1 MAVSCLAA
9 IQTDNRST
17 QVMSTSQQKK
27 VEARALGGSA
37 FSGSPATDT
46 MSVFGPLGEY
56 MIDAWQRFILS
67 LDTLRERGNT
77 YFEHGARVAPNV
89 LSFQV
94 ELVRDG
100 RTLERPV
107 NYVLA
112 RVVAPSGVMLD
123 AAKPPI
129 IVFDPRAG
137 HGPGIGG
144 MKKQSEIG
152 EGLAT
157 GHACYFV
164 GFLPKPVPGQT
175 IENRFGGGA

>member
-1 MAVSCLAA
+1 MSASEPNKIKASACAMFPA
-9 IQTDNRST
+9 IPVTDIG
-17 QVMSTSQQKK
+17 
-27 VEARALGGSA
+27 AL
-37 FSGSPATDT
+37 
-46 MSVFGPLGEY
+46 MGPLGEY

-67 LDTLRERGNT
+67 LDTLRERGDT
-77 YFEHGARVAPNV
+77 YFEHGAKVAPNV

-112 RVVAPSGVMLD
+112 RVVTPSGVVLD
-123 AAKPPI
+123 PAKPPI

-152 EGLAT
+152 EGLTA
-157 GHACYFV
+157 GHALLLRRIPAEASS
-164 GFLPKPVPGQT
+164 GANDRGRLP
-175 IENRFGGGA
+175 R